1 MSFKLNIAK
10 FASTGEFNYTEIG
23 TLLAVCKNEKI
34 KSIKFT
40 KPNLASEKRV
50 TLILTDSSEESH
62 TLSCSTPL
70 SIIVRKALKD
80 GSSKQKVLGA
90 LSKLAV
96 MQDNKDEEK
105 YFLMQPAGAGEES
118 FLVEDIKAEKV
129 TYEELV
135 AL

>member
-1 MSFKLNIAK
+1 MSFKLNVAK

-23 TLLAVCKNEKI
+23 TLLAVCKNENI

-62 TLSCSTPL
+62 TLSCSSPL
-70 SIIVRKALKD
+70 SAIVRKALKTQ
-80 GSSKQKVLGA
+80 SKQKVLGA
-90 LSKLAV
+90 LSKLVV
-96 MQDNKDEEK
+96 MQDNDDEEK